1 LDNQISF
8 FNQKII
14 FQHFYLKTP
23 NKHHYNA
30 NKSIY
35 QLKTLINLSKNTKS
49 IRTKSHLSA
58 PISFFFWKM
67 EGKHTLMKLSSQLT
81 QKITFL
87 VIEMW
92 PTNEIFFIS
101 PISIFFSQT
110 HGLIINKIKFWTK
123 INFLKNIRMA
133 TYFSMFYIMVF
144 SFLTLSCTAI

>member
-1 LDNQISF
+1 
-8 FNQKII
+8 
-14 FQHFYLKTP
+14 
-23 NKHHYNA
+23 
-30 NKSIY
+30 
-35 QLKTLINLSKNTKS
+35 
-49 IRTKSHLSA
+49 
-58 PISFFFWKM
+58 M

-123 INFLKNIRMA
+123 IIFLKNIRMA